1 MTTIAVTRRH
11 VAWDSQISI
20 NDDEKLASPDDK
32 VVAKDGIIYAIA
44 GDVIDVDHL
53 IEYLDDPKSKPPKGN
68 WEALIIRRGGVSF
81 LNHSSPYPVTV
92 KAPIAL
98 GSGAKFARG
107 AMLAGASAADAVK
120 IAAECDPQTGGPVYY
135 MTISDVTG
143 RKRTCR

>member
-11 VAWDSQISI
+11 VAWDSQLTV

-32 VVAKDGIIYAIA
+32 VIARDGIIYALA
-44 GDVIDVDHL
+44 GDVIDVDNL
-53 IEYLDDPKSKPPKGN
+53 IDYLADPKSKPPRGG
-68 WEALIIRRGGVSF
+68 WEALIIRRGRISF
-81 LNHSSPYPVTV
+81 MNAASPYLVTV

-120 IAAECDPQTGGPVYY
+120 IAAECDPQTGGPIYY
-135 MTISDVTG
+135 MTISDITG
-143 RKRTCR
+143 RARKCR

>member
-1 MTTIAVTRRH
+1 MTTIAVTRSH

-32 VVAKDGIIYAIA
+32 VVTKDGVIYALA

-53 IEYLDDPKSKPPKGN
+53 ITYLEEKGKPPKGN
-68 WEALIIRRGGVSF
+68 WEALVIRRGRIYF
-81 LNHSSPYPVTV
+81 LNHASPHPVTV

-120 IAAECDPQTGGPVYY
+120 IAAECDPQTGGPIYY
-135 MTISDVTG
+135 MTISDITG
-143 RKRTCR
+143 RARKCR